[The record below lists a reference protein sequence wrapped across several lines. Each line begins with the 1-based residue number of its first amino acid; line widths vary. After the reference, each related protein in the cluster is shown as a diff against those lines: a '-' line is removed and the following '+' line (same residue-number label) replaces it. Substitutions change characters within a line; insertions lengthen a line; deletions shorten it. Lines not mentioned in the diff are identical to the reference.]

1 MDEDR
6 SNQIKRAA
14 RASAAR
20 RKSGEQVSFRPH
32 PTYPKLNV
40 GAEEGRKK
48 SRSRPVKA
56 RVSSPTK
63 SKAGSGSTV
72 SRGFGHGLMAD
83 IRNGRLPS
91 FLGLVAT
98 LVLGYW
104 LLTAPNFRATNV
116 QVMDGRFL
124 NVKEAIAVT
133 ALDQQN
139 IFLLDEEEA
148 ANKLRKLP
156 YVLDV
161 SLSKALPNEVIIE
174 VTERHSK
181 LNWRVGSVNYLV
193 DQEGVVL
200 ESLIQ
205 LSADATKFAVIK
217 SLDDKPLKVGDRVD
231 PVAVRSAPLILKKLE
246 ENSIGITSL
255 DYSPTSGLI
264 AIGIK
269 EQGSRK
275 ILLGTDA
282 ELDKKMGILK
292 SLLQDQNLKW
302 TFADLRFTAKP
313 AIQ

>member
-1 MDEDR
+1 
-6 SNQIKRAA
+6 
-14 RASAAR
+14 
-20 RKSGEQVSFRPH
+20 
-32 PTYPKLNV
+32 
-40 GAEEGRKK
+40 
-48 SRSRPVKA
+48 
-56 RVSSPTK
+56 
-63 SKAGSGSTV
+63 
-72 SRGFGHGLMAD
+72 
-83 IRNGRLPS
+83 
-91 FLGLVAT
+91 
-98 LVLGYW
+98 LGYW